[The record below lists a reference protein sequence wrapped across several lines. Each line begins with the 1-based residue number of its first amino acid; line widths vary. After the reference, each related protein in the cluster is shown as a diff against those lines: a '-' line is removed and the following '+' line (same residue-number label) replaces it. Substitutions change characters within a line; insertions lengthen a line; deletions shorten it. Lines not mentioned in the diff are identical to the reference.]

1 MNPSTPPVAFLAPGH
16 TSKADP
22 SDVRRN
28 NRALIFGL
36 LFPATKLSR
45 AQIGRRTGLSRVAVS
60 DVVGS
65 MLDEGLIREGGLAH
79 NPGKGKR
86 GTLLGIDTQ
95 RLHIVS
101 IDLSQSRFIQG
112 AVTDLLGTILYR
124 SELALGAEDTIAI
137 DDIEQLAAQLMDHTD
152 HVIGIGVAAPGVIVD
167 GMVRRSTA
175 LGWHDVDLRTPLE
188 QRFAVPVSVD
198 NDSTSGMLAERF
210 FGQGGPNLMFV
221 WFRRGIGTSVLI
233 NDVPVVGEN
242 HAGGEIGHISIDPEG
257 PPCPCGKRGCL
268 ERLISTPVLE
278 ARMRDHPES
287 RQTILEQAGVHL
299 ANALAMPVG
308 LLDIT
313 DICVYGPPDIVNS
326 DFINAAQRYLDQ
338 TTASSFHAQTRIRR
352 CEIGSDI
359 AIRGESTAVLRDYL
373 AR

>member
-1 MNPSTPPVAFLAPGH
+1 M
-16 TSKADP
+16 
-22 SDVRRN
+22 
-28 NRALIFGL
+28 
-36 LFPATKLSR
+36 
-45 AQIGRRTGLSRVAVS
+45 
-60 DVVGS
+60 
-65 MLDEGLIREGGLAH
+65 
-79 NPGKGKR
+79 
-86 GTLLGIDTQ
+86 
-95 RLHIVS
+95 
-101 IDLSQSRFIQG
+101 
-112 AVTDLLGTILYR
+112 
-124 SELALGAEDTIAI
+124 GAEDTVTI

-167 GMVRRSTA
+167 GTVRRSTA

-233 NDVPVVGEN
+233 DDVPVVGEN

-268 ERLISTPVLE
+268 ERLISSPVLE

-299 ANALAMPVG
+299 ANALAMPAG
-308 LLDIT
+308 MLDIT

-326 DFINAAQRYLDQ
+326 NFINAAQRYLDQ

-352 CEIGSDI
+352 CE
-359 AIRGESTAVLRDYL
+359 
-373 AR
+373 

>member
-1 MNPSTPPVAFLAPGH
+1 MTPSHLSAAVHASIR

-28 NRALIFGL
+28 NRALIFGM
-36 LFPATKLSR
+36 LFPSTELSR

-60 DVVGS
+60 DVVGT
-65 MLDEGLIREGGLAH
+65 MMDEGLIREGGLAL

-86 GTLLGIDTQ
+86 GTLLGVDTQ
-95 RLHIVS
+95 RLQIIS

-112 AVTDLLGTILYR
+112 AVTNLLGTVNHR
-124 SELALGAEDTIAI
+124 AELALGTEDTVTVV
-137 DDIEQLAAQLMDHTD
+137 DIERLITQLMEHAD
-152 HVIGIGVAAPGVIVD
+152 HVIGIGIAAPGVVAD
-167 GMVRRSTA
+167 GVVRRSTT

-188 QRFAVPVSVD
+188 QRFAMPVSVD
-198 NDSTSGMLAERF
+198 NDSTSGILAERF
-210 FGQGGPNLMFV
+210 FGHGGPNLMFV
-221 WFRRGIGTSVLI
+221 WFRRGIGMSVLI
-233 NDVPVVGEN
+233 DDVLVIGEN

-278 ARMRDHPES
+278 EKMREHPES
-287 RQTILEQAGVHL
+287 RQTILEQAGMHL
-299 ANALAMPVG
+299 AKALAMPVG
-308 LLDIT
+308 MLDIT

-326 DFINAAQRYLDQ
+326 DFIGAAQRYLDE
-338 TTASSFHAQTRIRR
+338 TTASSFRAQTHIRR